1 MPHLWVTPEDL
12 GDNSG
17 SPFAYE
23 ACQTATYILW
33 ALSGRKY
40 NGAQTVTEHYEC
52 PCRQLYGV
60 SSSTVLPDIV
70 NGNIV
75 NRRFSGADC
84 GCLGDHS
91 RVRLRG
97 RPVQSVSEVISA
109 GSVLTQAD
117 YRIVNKSV
125 LEGVS
130 STSFDPCDVTITYTF
145 GARPPAAGSRAARY
159 LADQLVKSW
168 SGDECELPDRV
179 TSVSRQGVSYTILDN
194 QDFLADMRTGVYAVD
209 LFIKA
214 TNPDNAR
221 KPSRVFSPDLPRAK
235 QVTTA
240 YVGMATPELGPDDLT
255 ITPGMAATWVVDL
268 NAAQGD
274 MLDGVTWQPLIQ
286 VSSWNGAVLYE
297 VGAGR
302 VSIVNDVMTV
312 SLTTG
317 DTSLVNISGPGQWDL
332 YAQSVTD
339 SSTVIHLRTG
349 NLYFQQ

>member
-40 NGAQTVTEHYEC
+40 NGVQTVTERYEC
-52 PCRQLYGV
+52 PCRPYYGP
-60 SSSTVLPDIV
+60 SASTVMADIV
-70 NGNIV
+70 NGVIV
-75 NRRFSGADC
+75 NSYGRGDC
-84 GCLGDHS
+84 DCVTSHS

-97 RPVQSVSEVISA
+97 RPVQSVSEVVSM
-109 GSVLTQAD
+109 GSVLTPAD
-117 YRIVNKSV
+117 YRVINRSV
-125 LEGVS
+125 LEGIS
-130 STSFDPCDVTITYTF
+130 SVSFDPCDVTVTYTF

-221 KPSRVFSPDLPRAK
+221 RPARVFSPDVARGR
-235 QVTTA
+235 QVTA
-240 YVGMATPELGPDDLT
+240 ATVTTGATLLGPDDAT
-255 ITPGMAATWVVDL
+255 ITPGTAATWDITLTSDQSSML
-268 NAAQGD
+268 N
-274 MLDGVTWQPLIQ
+274 GVTWQPLIQ

-302 VSIVNDVMTV
+302 VAIVGTVLTV
-312 SLTTG
+312 SLTASDTG
-317 DTSLVNISGPGQWDL
+317 LASISGPGQWDL
-332 YAQSVTD
+332 YAQSAAD
-339 SSTVIHLRTG
+339 SSTVIHLKTG
-349 NLYFQQ
+349 NVYFTQ

>member
-17 SPFAYE
+17 SPYAYE

-40 NGAQTVTEHYEC
+40 NGVQTVTERYEC
-52 PCRQLYGV
+52 PCRQYYGA
-60 SSSTVLPDIV
+60 SAATFMPDLVQGEI
-70 NGNIV
+70 I
-75 NRRFSGADC
+75 NRRIGADC
-84 GCLGDHS
+84 GCTGDHS

-97 RPVQSVSEVISA
+97 RPVQSVSEVISM
-109 GSVLTQAD
+109 GNTLTEAD
-117 YRIVNKSV
+117 YRVVNKSV
-125 LEGVS
+125 LEGIS
-130 STSFDPCDVTITYTF
+130 SASFDPCDVIVTYTF

-221 KPSRVFSPDLPRAK
+221 KPARVFSPDLPRAR
-235 QVTTA
+235 QTTSA
-240 YVGMATPELGPDDLT
+240 YVGAATPALGPDDVT
-255 ITPGMAATWVVDL
+255 ITPGTATTWVITLSDSQ
-268 NAAQGD
+268 AD
-274 MLDGVTWQPLIQ
+274 MLDGIAWQPLVQ
-286 VSSWNGAVLYE
+286 VSTWNGAVLYE

-302 VSIVNDVMTV
+302 VSITGNEMTI
-312 SLTTG
+312 SLTAVDTG
-317 DTSLVNISGPGQWDL
+317 SANISGPGQWDL
-332 YAQSVTD
+332 YAQSMSD
-339 SSTVIHLRTG
+339 NSTVIHLING
-349 NLYFQQ
+349 NVYFTQ